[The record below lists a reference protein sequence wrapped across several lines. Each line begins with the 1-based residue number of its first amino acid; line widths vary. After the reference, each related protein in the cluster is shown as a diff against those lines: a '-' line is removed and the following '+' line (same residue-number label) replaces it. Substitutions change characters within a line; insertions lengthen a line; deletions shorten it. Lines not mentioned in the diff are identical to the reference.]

1 MKRCRWNQW
10 KVSGRHG
17 YVEDTDLYKDCRE
30 LSSMVS
36 DGTVQASDDPDL
48 DANTSDSGRLSR
60 FGVIRGRVYL
70 FDPAPLFLRFV
81 MDNIQKFMAAFAG
94 FETGMD
100 RQQLKVHARTA
111 RKKPTLV
118 LLGHR

>member
-1 MKRCRWNQW
+1 MESV

-36 DGTVQASDDPDL
+36 DSTVQASDDPDL
-48 DANTSDSGRLSR
+48 DANTVIAGRLSVLSNPGAG
-60 FGVIRGRVYL
+60 FYL
-70 FDPAPLFLRFV
+70 FDPAPLFLGFV

-94 FETGMD
+94 FETAHG
-100 RQQLKVHARTA
+100 QQQ
-111 RKKPTLV
+111 
-118 LLGHR
+118 